1 MHANIF
7 SLTYLVA
14 NMVSLV
20 VLIAAILRPVTAR
33 WMLSLIFIGAGIFN
47 AIMAIR
53 EPDLF
58 MVYGAMTPSAAYEQ
72 FIYGAFRNNITAIV
86 LSISICQLAAGIF
99 IAAGRSL
106 VVTGLAAAITF
117 LIAIAPLGA
126 GSAFPS
132 TLLLA
137 AAAIVLLFKKKSLSA
152 HPLWTGFLQL
162 FLHKKNRI

>member
-20 VLIAAILRPVTAR
+20 VLIAAISRPVTAR
-33 WMLSLIFIGAGIFN
+33 AMLSLIFIGAGLFN
-47 AIMAIR
+47 AVMGIR
-53 EPDLF
+53 EPALF
-58 MVYGAMTPSAAYEQ
+58 MAYGAMTPLRVYEQ
-72 FIYGAFRNNITAIV
+72 FIYGAFRNNVTAIV
-86 LSISICQLAAGIF
+86 LSISICQLIAGIF

-106 VVTGLAAAITF
+106 MIAGLTAAITF
-117 LIAIAPLGA
+117 LVAIAPLGA

-137 AAAIVLLFKKKSLSA
+137 TAAMILLFKERSLSA
-152 HPLWTGFLQL
+152 YPLWTGFFQR
-162 FLHKKNRI
+162 FSHKKNKI